1 MLATMTRPLIRAV
14 ERYLPGSLV
23 FAVVLTFVVGI
34 MALAWTD
41 SGPLDIVTEW
51 GDGLT
56 GLLAFMTQ
64 MALVLMLGH
73 VLANTR
79 PVRRVLDRLAAVP
92 RSAPMA
98 YVFVAVCAAVASLL
112 SWGLGLVVAALL
124 SIEVA
129 RACRDRGIKVHYPL
143 LVAAG
148 YSGFCVWHM
157 GYSGSGPL
165 TSATPGSFVEERTG
179 FLIPVTQTIF
189 AWWNLLGI
197 AVAILVIAATV
208 FVLRPREGDRIIELP
223 EGAQLSEGSAVESG
237 AGAAGDEVT
246 PADRVDSSRLVTL
259 ILGALFAVYIVVYFA
274 NEGFALTLDIVNW
287 TFLCLILLLVGSPKE
302 LAGLVANAAR
312 NVGEILLQFPLYA
325 GILGIMTGTGL
336 VAVFSNFFVQIANPT
351 TLGVWAF
358 LAGGII
364 NIFVPSGGGQFAV
377 QAPIFLDAAQQL
389 GVEPGV
395 VVMGIAYGDQWTNL
409 IQPFWALP
417 LLAIANLRVRDVMG
431 YTSIVLITSG
441 LVFAATMLLAGF
453 TS

>member
-1 MLATMTRPLIRAV
+1 MLATLTRPLIRGV

-23 FAVVLTFVVGI
+23 FAVVLTFIVG
-34 MALAWTD
+34 ALALTMTD
-41 SGPLDIVTEW
+41 SPPVQVLTAW
-51 GDGLT
+51 GEGLT
-56 GLLAFMTQ
+56 GLLEFMTQ

-79 PVRRVLDRLAAVP
+79 PVRRLLDRLASVP
-92 RSAPMA
+92 RSPAQS
-98 YVFVAVCAAVASLL
+98 YVFVAVCASVASLV

-129 RACRDRGIKVHYPL
+129 RSCRRRGMTVHYPL

-157 GYSGSGPL
+157 GYSGSAQL
-165 TSATPGSFVEERTG
+165 TAATPGSFVEKQAG
-179 FLIPVTQTIF
+179 IVIPVSQTMF
-189 AWWNLLGI
+189 TWWNLLGL
-197 AVAILVIAATV
+197 AVAVPVIALTIAA
-208 FVLRPREGDRIIELP
+208 LRPRPTDRIVELP
-223 EGAQLSEGSAVESG
+223 EGARLAEEGSEPGSG
-237 AGAAGDEVT
+237 AGSGDRT
-246 PADRVDSSRLVTL
+246 PADRVDSSRVVTL
-259 ILGALFAVYIVVYFA
+259 LIGLLFAAHLVVYFA
-274 NEGFALTLDIVNW
+274 TEGFALTLDIVNW
-287 TFLCLILLLVGSPKE
+287 TFLCLILLLVSSPRE
-302 LAGLVANAAR
+302 LAGLVADAAR

-336 VAVFSNFFVQIANPT
+336 VAIFSDFFVSIATPG
-351 TLGVWAF
+351 TLGLWAF
-358 LAGGII
+358 LAGGIV

-377 QAPIFLDAAQQL
+377 QAPIFLDAASRL

-431 YTSIVLITSG
+431 YTSVVLLTTG
-441 LVFAATMLLAGF
+441 VVFGGTMLLAGL
-453 TS
+453 

>member
-1 MLATMTRPLIRAV
+1 MLATLTRPLIRGV

-23 FAVVLTFVVGI
+23 FAVVLTFIVAG

-41 SGPLDIVTEW
+41 AGPLAIVTEW

-79 PVRRVLDRLAAVP
+79 PVRRVLDRLASVP

-98 YVFVAVCAAVASLL
+98 YVFVAVCASLASLL

-129 RACRDRGIKVHYPL
+129 RACRERGIAVHYPL

-165 TSATPGSFVEERTG
+165 TAATPGSFVEKQTG
-179 FLIPVTQTIF
+179 FVIPVTDTIF
-189 AWWNLLGI
+189 TWWNLLGI
-197 AVAILVIAATV
+197 VVAIVVIAGTIYA
-208 FVLRPREGDRIIELP
+208 LRPREGDRIVELP
-223 EGAQLSEGSAVESG
+223 AGARLADADGAEPG
-237 AGAAGDEVT
+237 AGAASDEVT
-246 PADRVDSSRLVTL
+246 PADRVDGSRAVTL
-259 ILGALFAVYIVVYFA
+259 VMGLLFVVYIVVYFA
-274 NEGFALTLDIVNW
+274 QNGFALTLDIVNW
-287 TFLCLILLLVGSPKE
+287 TFLCLILLLVGSPRE

-336 VAVFSNFFVQIANPT
+336 VAVFSNFFVQIAGPT
-351 TLGVWAF
+351 TLGLWAF
-358 LAGGII
+358 LAGGLI

-377 QAPIFLDAAQQL
+377 QAPIFLDAAKQL
-389 GVEPGV
+389 GVDPGV

-441 LVFAATMLLAGF
+441 VVFGATMLLAGM
-453 TS
+453 

>member
-1 MLATMTRPLIRAV
+1 MTRPLTRAV

-23 FAVVLTFVVGI
+23 FAVVLTFVVAL

-41 SGPLDIVTEW
+41 AGPLQIVTEW

-98 YVFVAVCAAVASLL
+98 YVFVTVCAALASLL

-129 RACRDRGIKVHYPL
+129 RACRERGIKVHYPL

-148 YSGFCVWHM
+148 YSGFAVWHM

-165 TSATPGSFVEERTG
+165 TSATPGSFVEEQTG
-179 FLIPVTQTIF
+179 FIIPVTQTIF

-197 AVAILVIAATV
+197 VVAIVVIAATV
-208 FVLRPREGDRIIELP
+208 WAIRPRSGETIIELP
-223 EGAQLSEGSAVESG
+223 EGAQLSEGGEADPAAG
-237 AGAAGDEVT
+237 AGGEPT
-246 PADRVDSSRLVTL
+246 PADRVDNSRAITLVIGVVFVIYLVT
-259 ILGALFAVYIVVYFA
+259 YFA
-274 NEGFALTLDIVNW
+274 QNGFALTLDIVNW
-287 TFLCLILLLVGSPKE
+287 TFLCLILLLVGSPRE

-325 GILGIMTGTGL
+325 GILGMMTGTGL
-336 VAVFSNFFVQIANPT
+336 VAVFSNFFVQIATPA
-351 TLGVWAF
+351 TLGLWAF

-377 QAPIFLDAAQQL
+377 QAPIFLDAAKQL
-389 GVEPGV
+389 GVEPGI

-441 LVFAATMLLAGF
+441 LVFGGTMLLAGL

>member
-189 AWWNLLGI
+189 AWWNLLGHRGGHPRHRRDR
-197 AVAILVIAATV
+197 LRAA
-208 FVLRPREGDRIIELP
+208 
-223 EGAQLSEGSAVESG
+223 
-237 AGAAGDEVT
+237 
-246 PADRVDSSRLVTL
+246 PA
-259 ILGALFAVYIVVYFA
+259 
-274 NEGFALTLDIVNW
+274 
-287 TFLCLILLLVGSPKE
+287 
-302 LAGLVANAAR
+302 
-312 NVGEILLQFPLYA
+312 
-325 GILGIMTGTGL
+325 
-336 VAVFSNFFVQIANPT
+336 
-351 TLGVWAF
+351 
-358 LAGGII
+358 
-364 NIFVPSGGGQFAV
+364 
-377 QAPIFLDAAQQL
+377 
-389 GVEPGV
+389 
-395 VVMGIAYGDQWTNL
+395 
-409 IQPFWALP
+409 
-417 LLAIANLRVRDVMG
+417 
-431 YTSIVLITSG
+431 
-441 LVFAATMLLAGF
+441 
-453 TS
+453 

>member
-1 MLATMTRPLIRAV
+1 MLATLTRPLIRGV

-23 FAVVLTFVVGI
+23 FAVVLTFIVGVL
-34 MALAWTD
+34 ALTMTD
-41 SGPLDIVTEW
+41 SAPVQVLTSW
-51 GDGLT
+51 GEGLT

-79 PVRRVLDRLAAVP
+79 PVRRLLDRLASLPKKPAH
-92 RSAPMA
+92 A
-98 YVFVAVCAAVASLL
+98 YVFVAVCASIASLV

-129 RACRDRGIKVHYPL
+129 RACRARGVPVHYPL

-157 GYSGSGPL
+157 GYSGSAQL
-165 TSATPGSFVEERTG
+165 TAATPGSFVEKEAG
-179 FLIPVTQTIF
+179 VVIPVSETLFT
-189 AWWNLLGI
+189 WWNLLGI
-197 AVAILVIAATV
+197 AAAVTVIALTIVA
-208 FVLRPREGDRIIELP
+208 LRPRATDRIVELP
-223 EGAQLSEGSAVESG
+223 EGARLAEEGSEPGS
-237 AGAAGDEVT
+237 GAAGGEHT
-246 PADRVDSSRLVTL
+246 PADRVDSSRVVTL
-259 ILGALFAVYIVVYFA
+259 LLGLLFAAYLVVYFA
-274 NEGFALTLDIVNW
+274 TEGFALTLDIVNW
-287 TFLCLILLLVGSPKE
+287 TFLCLILLLVSSPRE
-302 LAGLVANAAR
+302 LAGLVADAAR

-336 VAVFSNFFVQIANPT
+336 VAVFSDFFVSIATPG

-358 LAGGII
+358 LAGGIT
-364 NIFVPSGGGQFAV
+364 NIFVPSGGGQVAV
-377 QAPIFLDAAQQL
+377 QAPIFLDAASRL

-395 VVMGIAYGDQWTNL
+395 VIMGIAYGDQWTNL

-431 YTSIVLITSG
+431 YTSVVLLTTG
-441 LVFAATMLLAGF
+441 VVFAGTMLLAGL
-453 TS
+453 

>member
-1 MLATMTRPLIRAV
+1 MLATLTRPLTRAV

-23 FAVVLTFVVGI
+23 FAVVLTFVVAL

-41 SGPLDIVTEW
+41 AGPLQIVTEW

-98 YVFVAVCAAVASLL
+98 YVFVTVCAALASLL

-129 RACRDRGIKVHYPL
+129 RACRERGIKVHYPL

-148 YSGFCVWHM
+148 YSGFAVWHM

-165 TSATPGSFVEERTG
+165 TSATPGSFVEEQTG
-179 FLIPVTQTIF
+179 FIIPVTQTIF

-197 AVAILVIAATV
+197 VVAIVVIAATV
-208 FVLRPREGDRIIELP
+208 WAIRPRSGETIIELP
-223 EGAQLSEGSAVESG
+223 EGAQLSEGGEADPAAG
-237 AGAAGDEVT
+237 AGGEPT
-246 PADRVDSSRLVTL
+246 PADRVDNSRAITLVIGVVFVIYLVT
-259 ILGALFAVYIVVYFA
+259 YFA
-274 NEGFALTLDIVNW
+274 QNGFALTLDIVNW
-287 TFLCLILLLVGSPKE
+287 TFLCLILLLVGSPRE

-325 GILGIMTGTGL
+325 GILGMMTGTGL
-336 VAVFSNFFVQIANPT
+336 VAVFSNFFVQIATPA
-351 TLGVWAF
+351 TLGLWAF

-377 QAPIFLDAAQQL
+377 QAPIFLDAAKQL
-389 GVEPGV
+389 GVEPGI

-441 LVFAATMLLAGF
+441 LVFGGTMLLAGL

>member
-1 MLATMTRPLIRAV
+1 MLATLTRPLTRAV

-23 FAVVLTFVVGI
+23 FAVVLTFVVAL

-41 SGPLDIVTEW
+41 AGPLQIVTEW

-98 YVFVAVCAAVASLL
+98 YVFVTVCAALASLL

-129 RACRDRGIKVHYPL
+129 RACRERGIKVHYPL

-148 YSGFCVWHM
+148 YSGFAVWHM

-165 TSATPGSFVEERTG
+165 TSATPGSFVEEQTG
-179 FLIPVTQTIF
+179 FIIPVTQTFF

-197 AVAILVIAATV
+197 VVAIVVIAATV
-208 FVLRPREGDRIIELP
+208 WAIRPRSGETIIELP
-223 EGAQLSEGSAVESG
+223 EGAQLSEGGEADPAAG
-237 AGAAGDEVT
+237 AGGEPT
-246 PADRVDSSRLVTL
+246 PADRVDNSRAITLVIGVVFVIYLVT
-259 ILGALFAVYIVVYFA
+259 YFA
-274 NEGFALTLDIVNW
+274 QNGFALTLDIVNW
-287 TFLCLILLLVGSPKE
+287 TFLCLILLLVGSPRE

-325 GILGIMTGTGL
+325 GILGMMTGTGL
-336 VAVFSNFFVQIANPT
+336 VAVFSNFFVQIATPA
-351 TLGVWAF
+351 TLGLWAF

-377 QAPIFLDAAQQL
+377 QAPIFLDAAKQL
-389 GVEPGV
+389 GVEPGI

-441 LVFAATMLLAGF
+441 LVFGGTMLLAGL